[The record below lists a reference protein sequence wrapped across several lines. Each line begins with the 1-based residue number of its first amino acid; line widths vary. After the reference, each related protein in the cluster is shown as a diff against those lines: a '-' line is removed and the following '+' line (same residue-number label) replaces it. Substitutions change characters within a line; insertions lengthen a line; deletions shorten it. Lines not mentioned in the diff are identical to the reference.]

1 MLNVLLLNVLL
12 LNVLP
17 NIRRDAMRR
26 VVHDDI
32 TQTQST
38 MTDADA
44 KSLRQRVTVT
54 VGDLYAR
61 ISKFGPFA
69 GQCPECNSRISNL
82 CSHTVALVVSVVDH
96 GPKWNVE
103 SWPTDTDTDTRRRR
117 VRLMIK
123 DMYNTLLGRKIKQ
136 CLREAGVHAHA
147 RAEAWLLA
155 EFLPAESP
163 ATL

>member
-1 MLNVLLLNVLL
+1 
-12 LNVLP
+12 
-17 NIRRDAMRR
+17 
-26 VVHDDI
+26 
-32 TQTQST
+32 

-82 CSHTVALVVSVVDH
+82 CRHTVALVVSVVEH
-96 GPKWNVE
+96 GSKWNVE
-103 SWPTDTDTDTRRRR
+103 SSPFDTDARRRR
-117 VRLMIK
+117 IRLMINN
-123 DMYNTLLGRKIKQ
+123 MYNTLLGRKIKE

-147 RAEAWLLA
+147 QADARLLA
-155 EFLPAESP
+155 EFLPAEPP

>member
-17 NIRRDAMRR
+17 NIRRDALFM
-26 VVHDDI
+26 
-32 TQTQST
+32 TQAQST
-38 MTDADA
+38 MADADA

-117 VRLMIK
+117 LRLMIK
-123 DMYNTLLGRKIKQ
+123 NMYNTLLGRKIRE
-136 CLREAGVHAHA
+136 CLREAGAHTHG
-147 RAEAWLLA
+147 RAEAWLA
-155 EFLPAESP
+155 EFLPAEP
-163 ATL
+163 PAATL